1 MLTKMIYVKNKEKEV
16 IKKKAK
22 ESLKSNN
29 NKKFGLITPV
39 IKMIQ
44 HDLFR
49 GNWNQISCEVYE
61 KLLNFHIF
69 LNKTVFY

>member
-39 IKMIQ
+39 INMI
-44 HDLFR
+44 
-49 GNWNQISCEVYE
+49 
-61 KLLNFHIF
+61 
-69 LNKTVFY
+69 